1 MLVERFVEAVCER
14 GLDVESMLVITYTER
29 AAGELK
35 GGSARACTGS
45 VATTSRARSTAPGS
59 RPSTASACGC

>member
-29 AAGELK
+29 AAGELR
-35 GGSARACTGS
+35 GRI
-45 VATTSRARSTAPGS
+45 RARLHELGRHDLA
-59 RPSTASACGC
+59 R